1 MTMLRRIMPIVV
13 LFAARVGATP
23 GWGGDCDLHVTG
35 IGELAK
41 TPWNLDGLFINCG
54 SQSGAPWGASTNYC
68 LSTGNQNYLVQMQYC
83 PTGAF
88 GCGSQK
94 QNWTTAGWAITG
106 FNASSKLDAERAV
119 FAKCTTDE
127 CQKAATPEHLSG
139 TGWMVSTDQGGTF
152 EPVPL
157 AVNTSCCDSTA
168 ASCGERP
175 GHQACNVKDCEAKY
189 TSFWSCLAAS
199 AVGCCQAFGWIDQG
213 VCLCKN
219 TRPSCKPLNAIDTYS
234 DSSAWPHENFPL
246 PWKINAGQLN

>member
-1 MTMLRRIMPIVV
+1 MCFGCSMTYLFPHSHTGSKCLMHACMRFALALTLTHALTMLSSPI
-13 LFAARVGATP
+13 LQQPNLPCSPGA
-23 GWGGDCDLHVTG
+23 
-35 IGELAK
+35 LAK

-94 QNWTTAGWAITG
+94 QNWTGAGWAITG
-106 FNASSKLDAERAV
+106 FNASSKLDTEHAV

-127 CQKAATPEHLSG
+127 CQKATTPEHLSG

-199 AVGCCQAFGWIDQG
+199 AVGCCQAF
-213 VCLCKN
+213 VRLCV
-219 TRPSCKPLNAIDTYS
+219 
-234 DSSAWPHENFPL
+234 
-246 PWKINAGQLN
+246 